1 MGTLGLLVV
10 WASRR
15 PWQNPAWLRSS
26 SCALRQQQHL
36 GRALSTSA
44 DALKPIHKL
53 VVANRGE
60 IASRI
65 FTTARRLGIP
75 TVAVYSEAD
84 RYMLCLVQGSFQ
96 MRKAAGSR
104 AQRLASWPSNCLGR
118 VRQETLVLADLAPRA
133 PRA

>member
-15 PWQNPAWLRSS
+15 PWQNPAWVRSS
-26 SCALRQQQHL
+26 SCAWRQQQHL
-36 GRALSTSA
+36 RREFSASA

-84 RYMLCLVQGSFQ
+84 RCACHACCVWCRAALRCEGCGQQSP
-96 MRKAAGSR
+96 KAGLLAQQLPAWSGNPSAG
-104 AQRLASWPSNCLGR
+104 
-118 VRQETLVLADLAPRA
+118 
-133 PRA
+133 